1 MIKISFG
8 DTAPL
13 RMFLLAA
20 AADLRLLHPSADGR
34 LSVLRNSTTTTN
46 PDAFCIEVRRDES
59 KRRFFEKVESFEF
72 PYHLHG
78 NLFSLTSLALWLNSL

>member
-1 MIKISFG
+1 
-8 DTAPL
+8 
-13 RMFLLAA
+13 MFLLAA

-34 LSVLRNSTTTTN
+34 LSVLRNSTTN

-78 NLFSLTSLALWLNSL
+78 NLFSLTSLAL